1 MSIVFFS
8 SFTRRKVHIAGS
20 SPVMRFGPIGG
31 LFKEVVDWMR
41 LFFVKL
47 NDEIQL
53 FNTDTRSGG
62 NIASQQCLV
71 VRTAT
76 HDTFLTIVDLF
87 VYYYEFIEMHE
98 RDGLANPAFTR
109 FVEQMELLRL
119 DAVVFCKVAEI
130 QLLVAATV
138 RPDYNLVDWF
148 RVEESGAEQP
158 SCRSAYGFVHLF
170 TQLCPLYANA
180 IKVIKY

>member
-20 SPVMRFGPIGG
+20 SPVMRFGPTGG

-41 LFFVKL
+41 LFFMKL

-53 FNTDTRSGG
+53 FNTDTRSEQ

-76 HDTFLTIVDLF
+76 HDTFRTLVDLF
-87 VYYYEFIEMHE
+87 VYYLEFLETNK
-98 RDGLANPAFTR
+98 RDGSANPAFTR

-119 DAVVFCKVAEI
+119 EAVDFCKVAEI
-130 QLLVAATV
+130 QVLVAATV

-148 RVEESGAEQP
+148 RVEESGAEP
-158 SCRSAYGFVHLF
+158 SYDRSAYGFVHFF

>member
-20 SPVMRFGPIGG
+20 SPVVRFGHIGG

-41 LFFVKL
+41 YFLCKL

-53 FNTDTRSGG
+53 FNKDTRNEE
-62 NIASQQCLV
+62 NIASQQSLM

-76 HDTFLTIVDLF
+76 HDTFRTLVDLF
-87 VYYYEFIEMHE
+87 VFYLEFIEMHK
-98 RDGLANPAFTR
+98 RDGSANPAFTR

-119 DAVVFCKVAEI
+119 EAVGFCKVAEI
-130 QLLVAATV
+130 QVLVAATV

-148 RVEESGAEQP
+148 RVEESGAEP
-158 SCRSAYGFVHLF
+158 SLRSAYGFLHFF

>member
-1 MSIVFFS
+1 
-8 SFTRRKVHIAGS
+8 
-20 SPVMRFGPIGG
+20 MRFGPIGG

-76 HDTFLTIVDLF
+76 HDTFRTLVDLF
-87 VYYYEFIEMHE
+87 VYYLEFLETNK
-98 RDGLANPAFTR
+98 RDGSANPAFTR

-119 DAVVFCKVAEI
+119 DAVGFCKLAGI
-130 QLLVAATV
+130 QVLIAATV

-148 RVEESGAEQP
+148 RVEESGAEP
-158 SCRSAYGFVHLF
+158 SYDRSAYGFVHFF

>member
-20 SPVMRFGPIGG
+20 SPVVRFGHIGG

-41 LFFVKL
+41 LFFIKL

-53 FNTDTRSGG
+53 FNTETRSEQ

-76 HDTFLTIVDLF
+76 HDTFRTLVDLF
-87 VYYYEFIEMHE
+87 VYYLEFLETNK
-98 RDGLANPAFTR
+98 RDGSANPAFTR

-119 DAVVFCKVAEI
+119 DAVGFCKLAGI
-130 QLLVAATV
+130 QVLIAATV

-148 RVEESGAEQP
+148 RVEESGAEP

-180 IKVIKY
+180 IKVINY